1 MHGWFQKLLKSRA
14 SVPAQREQDTKVA
27 KKSVSSVSSAS
38 TSSPSTST
46 SSFLSSSSSLGTAPF
61 KKTSQPQSALSSLLR
76 WSRKYD
82 VFVCHSSVHSDTE
95 EAIRLVSFLEASP
108 QRLRCFLWQRD
119 TCPGGAMSTEL
130 CQAVEESHLRA
141 LLITPNFLQDDW
153 CIYMMH
159 QALAEGPMSN
169 RLIPLVQNL
178 SRSQYPQ
185 ELRFFFYID
194 LSRNPDRGYT
204 LVNKTV
210 LKYLQDLAIKEKE
223 LECNTD
229 SSDGPSGESS
239 PKKDNLM
246 LSNDPTETYIP
257 LEVIEKRDKSLSD
270 VCEHHQQ

>member
-1 MHGWFQKLLKSRA
+1 MHVSLILGWFQKLLKSRA
-14 SVPAQREQDTKVA
+14 SVPAQREQETKVA
-27 KKSVSSVSSAS
+27 KKSVSSVSSVS

-46 SSFLSSSSSLGTAPF
+46 SSSLSSSSSLGTTPF
-61 KKTSQPQSALSSLLR
+61 KKTSQPQSGLSSLLR

-108 QRLRCFLWQRD
+108 QSLRCFLWQRD

-246 LSNDPTETYIP
+246 SSNDPTET
-257 LEVIEKRDKSLSD
+257 
-270 VCEHHQQ
+270 

>member
-14 SVPAQREQDTKVA
+14 SVPAQCEQETKVA

-46 SSFLSSSSSLGTAPF
+46 SSSLSSSPSLGTAPF

-108 QRLRCFLWQRD
+108 QSLRCFLWQRD

-229 SSDGPSGESS
+229 SSDEPSGESS

-246 LSNDPTETYIP
+246 LSNDPTETQIP